1 MKLITPSITAMSL
14 AAMLAPAPVLAQQSS
29 SLFDLQS
36 GLTKAEFKA
45 RTAELGSILR
55 FRQLGDPETLGKGTV
70 VLSVEF
76 ANTSID
82 DRYDGRSMPYP
93 RVAARI
99 GVGDRVDLG
108 AWGGVDT
115 EADFGLAGI
124 EATIA
129 LLRQGPSMPVSLSIR
144 PSITSIIGPSEL
156 WVGNASID
164 VAMSRA
170 IGSFTPYVGVA
181 TSGSLGIERSSDV
194 KLDPVVADQSISYA
208 GVAYGWRKFA
218 AAAEVEK
225 GAIVSYGVRIGTR
238 W

>member
-1 MKLITPSITAMSL
+1 MRLISSSITALSL
-14 AAMLAPAPVLAQQSS
+14 AAILAPAPALAQQSN
-29 SLFDLQS
+29 SLFDLQT

-55 FRQLGDPETLGKGTV
+55 FRQLGDPETLGKGAV
-70 VLSVEF
+70 VVSVEF
-76 ANTSID
+76 ANTAID
-82 DRYDGRSMPYP
+82 DRYSSRSMPRP

-99 GVGDRVDLG
+99 GVSDRVDLG

-124 EATIA
+124 DAKIA
-129 LLRQGPSMPVSLSIR
+129 VLTQGPSMPVSLSIR

-181 TSGSLGIERSSDV
+181 TSGSLGVERSSDV
-194 KLDPVVADQSISYA
+194 KLDPVVADQSVSYA
-208 GVAYGWRKFA
+208 GVSYGWRKFVA
-218 AAAEVEK
+218 AVEVEK
-225 GAIVSYGVRIGTR
+225 GSLVSYGVRLGTR